1 MLQDPLTL
9 YKLIV
14 LYMLN
19 RVTFPLTAA
28 QVSDFILGKEY
39 TNFLTLQQVIN
50 ELTDAG
56 MIATQSI
63 RNRTHLSITAEG
75 KETLN
80 FFENRIGDT
89 IKQEIDSYF
98 QENDNNESLKA
109 ENQPASTSNKNM
121 DIKQLQDIGILTA
134 DEVKAANAETIA
146 LDKLKKMKSDSEAK
160 SEELEATKKKLT
172 DKEGE
177 LTKCQKELDGYKD
190 EIKAARDNTEA
201 QAKAKVEE
209 AVKAGKI
216 GPKDESAQAFWQ
228 KALEDDF
235 VTASKQIDA
244 MGANP
249 ALSTEKVAGGKTVTE
264 KKEDEEESGFDRL
277 TAAFNEELKND

>member
-63 RNRTHLSITAEG
+63 RNRTHLSITPEG

-89 IKQEIDSYF
+89 IKQEIDTYF
-98 QENDNNESLKA
+98 RENEFTLRNEVSVLGDYYK
-109 ENQPASTSNKNM
+109 STSGRIRGSPRGKRQRYQPGRHYSLRTCGRNRRSHLR
-121 DIKQLQDIGILTA
+121 QLA
-134 DEVKAANAETIA
+134 
-146 LDKLKKMKSDSEAK
+146 
-160 SEELEATKKKLT
+160 
-172 DKEGE
+172 
-177 LTKCQKELDGYKD
+177 
-190 EIKAARDNTEA
+190 
-201 QAKAKVEE
+201 
-209 AVKAGKI
+209 
-216 GPKDESAQAFWQ
+216 
-228 KALEDDF
+228 
-235 VTASKQIDA
+235 
-244 MGANP
+244 
-249 ALSTEKVAGGKTVTE
+249 E
-264 KKEDEEESGFDRL
+264 KKTRKY
-277 TAAFNEELKND
+277 TNT